1 MVKSLGEIDPQLEE
15 EEEEDDDDEVEN
27 ISYNELKKRMWKDR
41 IRLQKLK
48 EKHYREEPE
57 SSSAKQEAS
66 RRKKM
71 SRAHDSILKYMVKIM
86 EVCKAQGFVYGIV
99 PEKGKPVIGSSDSLR
114 EWWKE
119 KVRFDQHAP
128 LAISEYLP
136 IFEQTEPFD
145 PISYMYLLHELQ
157 DTTLGSLVSAL
168 VQHCV
173 PPQRRFPLE
182 KGLPPPWW
190 PTGEELWWGEQG
202 VSLEHEPPPY
212 RKPHDL
218 KKTWK
223 LGVLAAVIKHM
234 SPNMDRMR
242 RLVRRSKCLQDKM
255 TAKETA
261 TWSKV
266 IDQEEALIQLTEKR
280 LKIKEDEDEKAEEQ
294 GSSASSSSCLRS
306 SEKRKCMFDQHAP
319 VYDHPSIDTN
329 LESLPDWIT
338 MELEKA
344 DKTSTVEASIDEG
357 LEVFVSTPMVDYAS
371 FWGGGIEDGAFEMLR
386 ENFGLNLNPLQDILH
401 DQDAPSVWDMG
412 YE

>member
-15 EEEEDDDDEVEN
+15 EEEDDDEVEN

-57 SSSAKQEAS
+57 SSSSAKQEAS

-71 SRAHDSILKYMVKIM
+71 SRAHDSILEYMVKIM

-99 PEKGKPVIGSSDSLR
+99 PEKGKPVTGSFDSLR

-136 IFEQTEPFD
+136 IFEQAEPFD
-145 PISYMYLLHELQ
+145 PISY
-157 DTTLGSLVSAL
+157 
-168 VQHCV
+168 
-173 PPQRRFPLE
+173 
-182 KGLPPPWW
+182 
-190 PTGEELWWGEQG
+190 
-202 VSLEHEPPPY
+202 
-212 RKPHDL
+212 
-218 KKTWK
+218 
-223 LGVLAAVIKHM
+223 I
-234 SPNMDRMR
+234 
-242 RLVRRSKCLQDKM
+242 
-255 TAKETA
+255 
-261 TWSKV
+261 
-266 IDQEEALIQLTEKR
+266 
-280 LKIKEDEDEKAEEQ
+280 
-294 GSSASSSSCLRS
+294 ASSSSCSRS
-306 SEKRKCMFDQHAP
+306 GEKRKCMFDQHAP

-329 LESLPDWIT
+329 LVSLPDCIT

-344 DKTSTVEASIDEG
+344 DKTSTVDASMDEG
-357 LEVFVSTPMVDYAS
+357 LEVSVSTPMVDYAS

-386 ENFGLNLNPLQDILH
+386 ENIGLNLNPLQDILH